1 MLMSEFA
8 AEHHISQPH
17 PLHNCCDICC
27 AICDCDS
34 CQEMEVVGK
43 EGILQPSF
51 GFQVPSIEPIKVVPP
66 HATLEIKSKLM
77 QYRSS
82 LCSGA
87 KTKNNGTLT
96 LIFGVEIATLL
107 PDKLIEKISQGC
119 SVFKTVDD
127 LTSFG
132 VTSQE
137 QAVAILDI
145 INSVLNK
152 I

>member
-1 MLMSEFA
+1 M
-8 AEHHISQPH
+8 
-17 PLHNCCDICC
+17 
-27 AICDCDS
+27 
-34 CQEMEVVGK
+34 
-43 EGILQPSF
+43 
-51 GFQVPSIEPIKVVPP
+51 
-66 HATLEIKSKLM
+66 
-77 QYRSS
+77 
-82 LCSGA
+82 CSGA
-87 KTKNNGTLT
+87 KTKNNGTIT

-119 SVFKTVDD
+119 DVLKTVDD